1 MNNSTKLQINTSGAW
16 KDVAS
21 FDATRSSEVVQALD
35 RLDRAVGR
43 GAIRW
48 CLLDSNG
55 VRSWLKFE
63 GPKEAS

>member
-1 MNNSTKLQINTSGAW
+1 MSTDKVKLQLNTSGAW

-21 FDATRSSEVVQALD
+21 FDEAQSSEVVQALD

-48 CLLDSNG
+48 CLVDLNG
-55 VRSWLKFE
+55 VRSWLTFE
-63 GPKEAS
+63 EKAS